1 MEKPIKVMRSPS
13 GNLKCVVGPRFLY
26 EVTLYKDYKDRSE
39 LIDNRFY
46 SSSKPIEYKEIQIC
60 KMDNYLLSKCI
71 TLLEA
76 PIDYLLTNG
85 FKEWTNEKSRRKRK
99 SDSN

>member
-1 MEKPIKVMRSPS
+1 MEEPIKIMRSPS
-13 GNLKCVVGPRFLY
+13 GNLKCTVGSRCLY
-26 EVTLYKDYKDRSE
+26 EVTLYNDYKDRSV
-39 LIDNRFY
+39 LVDNRCY
-46 SSSKPIEYKEIQIC
+46 SSSKPVEYKDIQMC

-85 FKEWTNEKSRRKRK
+85 FKEWTNEKVRRKRK
-99 SDSN
+99 SNSN